1 MPGNA
6 NGRTHGFTL
15 IEVLVVMAIVA
26 TLLSIAVPRYFDS
39 VERSKEA
46 ILKQDLAI
54 MRDAIDKFYSDTN
67 AYPVTLDELV
77 QKRYLRTIPLDPI
90 TESSYTWIVLA
101 PPTLDLQGAV
111 YDVRSGAPGVSRS
124 GIPYKQW

>member
-1 MPGNA
+1 MISTKNIY
-6 NGRTHGFTL
+6 GFTL

-39 VERSKEA
+39 MERSKEA

-67 AYPVTLDELV
+67 SYPNKLDELV
-77 QKRYLRTIPLDPI
+77 TKKYLRTIPLDPI
-90 TESSYTWIVLA
+90 TESSYTWIVIP

-111 YDVRSGAPGVSRS
+111 YDVRSGAPGLSFNGS
-124 GIPYKQW
+124 PYKQW